1 MEPRTEMTREDLQSG
16 FKPEIILFYCRRC
29 VEEEADLFI
38 AAKATSRFAAKLVM
52 MPCTSKVEESHL
64 LKLLAEGADGVQVVG
79 CPYQQCQR
87 LLGNLQAE
95 RRIEHARGYLRE
107 IGLGAE
113 RLGMERG
120 LHFSGL
126 QLLLL
131 AEKRAHAVRPLGP
144 NPMKGERIP

>member
-1 MEPRTEMTREDLQSG
+1 MTREDTWTR
-16 FKPEIILFYCRRC
+16 FKPEIILLYCQRC
-29 VEEEADLFI
+29 LEEAADLFI

-79 CPYQQCQR
+79 CPFQQCQR
-87 LLGNLQAE
+87 LLGNVRAE
-95 RRIEHARGYLRE
+95 KRVEHVRGYLRE

-144 NPMKGERIP
+144 NPMKGEERP